1 MADVQIGKEEYGLI
15 MKELNQL
22 STWSNEIATYNAAY
36 MALLGQSV
44 AATYEANFDTGE
56 QLVDDNRKISEQI
69 GKFKETLDN
78 LIQTTTTFA
87 AAQAQ
92 ENSTW

>member
-22 STWSNEIATYNAAY
+22 SAWSNEIAVENAAY
-36 MALLGQSV
+36 TALLGQSV
-44 AATYEANFDTGE
+44 AVTYEANFDTGE

-69 GKFKETLDN
+69 AKFKETLDN